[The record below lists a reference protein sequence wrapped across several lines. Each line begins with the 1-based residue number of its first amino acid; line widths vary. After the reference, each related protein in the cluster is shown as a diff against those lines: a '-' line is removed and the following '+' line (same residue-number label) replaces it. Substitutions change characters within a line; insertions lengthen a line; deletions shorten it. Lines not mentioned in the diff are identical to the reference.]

1 MSVESNTKSEINDIT
16 ISKQTNENLSRKN
29 DDETT
34 LENTDEE
41 TQSDAYNPETG
52 EINWDCPCLGGM
64 AKGPC
69 GEQFKAAFS
78 CFIYSKAEQKGAD
91 CLDAFREMNDCFK
104 KYPDVYK
111 NELADDNLDDLDDPD
126 NKEE

>member
-1 MSVESNTKSEINDIT
+1 MSVEIKLAKSEINDIT
-16 ISKQTNENLSRKN
+16 DSKQVDENASQKI
-29 DDETT
+29 DDEKT
-34 LENTDEE
+34 LENTNEE
-41 TQSDAYNPETG
+41 TQDGAYNPETG

-78 CFIYSKAEQKGAD
+78 CFIYSNAEQKGAD

-111 NELADDNLDDLDDPD
+111 NELADENDDDVVT
-126 NKEE
+126 

>member
-16 ISKQTNENLSRKN
+16 ISKQPNENLSRKSE
-29 DDETT
+29 DETT

-41 TQSDAYNPETG
+41 TQSDAFNPDTG

-91 CLDAFREMNDCFK
+91 CLDAFKEMNDCFK

-111 NELADDNLDDLDDPD
+111 TEHDDNLDDLDDLD